1 MGVSYWLR
9 VSDCI
14 NCFLLKVLGILKGL
28 LQKSLK
34 RVKGR
39 ALALSYAPYA
49 LPKAKAFLLMST
61 NLGLTHSSMATIHFS
76 SGMWGK

>member
-39 ALALSYAPYA
+39 ALAPSYA

-76 SGMWGK
+76 SGMSGK